1 MVFHDDERAGKKRV
15 EEKSVARAGYLGDAL
30 ESLGLRDST
39 AKMYEHAHV
48 IAKEA
53 NW

>member
-1 MVFHDDERAGKKRV
+1 VVFHDDERAGKKRV

-30 ESLGLRDST
+30 ESLGLRD
-39 AKMYEHAHV
+39 KMYEHAHV